1 MMYILLLDHWS
12 DMTFHLKDVMY
23 ICSVLFIVA
32 GAWFVQKN
40 NTDRIEK
47 LEENTE
53 VKSRLDKLE
62 KKYDDVNKNFGNLEV
77 QIAKLRFEIVKDVI
91 YEVRKIFGNK
101 K

>member
-1 MMYILLLDHWS
+1 MMYILLLNHWA
-12 DMTFHLKDVMY
+12 DMTFHLKDIMY

-40 NTDRIEK
+40 NTIRIDK
-47 LEENTE
+47 LEKNTDIKE
-53 VKSRLDKLE
+53 RISNLE

>member
-1 MMYILLLDHWS
+1 MTLIILLTSWT
-12 DMTFHLKDVMY
+12 DMTFSSKDVIY
-23 ICSVLFIVA
+23 ISWFIINA
-32 GAWFVQKN
+32 AWAYFTIKSN
-40 NTDRIEK
+40 KKEIEELKKNTDIKARIA
-47 LEENTE
+47 
-53 VKSRLDKLE
+53 VLE